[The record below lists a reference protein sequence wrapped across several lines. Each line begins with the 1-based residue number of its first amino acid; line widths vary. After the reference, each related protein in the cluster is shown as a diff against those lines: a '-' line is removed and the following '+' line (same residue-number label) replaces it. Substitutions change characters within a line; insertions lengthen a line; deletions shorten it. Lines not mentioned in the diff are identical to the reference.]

1 MFLAYAGIVK
11 DSREKP
17 LSLEELAA
25 EAGVPARTIRF
36 YIARGLLPR
45 PAGAGRGAAYGSEH
59 VARLRSVKRL
69 QGKGLMLAEISRVL
83 GGEKPEAGLPPPSA
97 WWSYP
102 LADAVVVW
110 VRAGLSPWRT
120 RQVRA
125 ALEEMAARLN
135 AISREED
142 KEDGDR

>member
-1 MFLAYAGIVK
+1 MK
-11 DSREKP
+11 NSREKP

-102 LADAVVVW
+102 LADAVGVGG
-110 VRAGLSPWRT
+110 RAGLSPWRT

>member
-1 MFLAYAGIVK
+1 MNN
-11 DSREKP
+11 SRKKP
-17 LSLEELAA
+17 LSLEQLAA

-59 VARLRSVKRL
+59 VARLRSVRRL

-110 VRAGLSPWRT
+110 VRAGLSPWHT

-125 ALEEMAARLN
+125 ALEEMAGRLN